1 MKKTLVLMPTFNE
14 ISTLESSVKHLISI
28 NPELDVLV
36 IDDNS
41 PDGTGYLAD
50 QLAKIDGRVNVLH
63 RSAKSGLGRAY
74 IAGFSWG
81 IAQGYEL
88 LVQMDADGSHRPED
102 LPTLLAQ
109 AQEAEL
115 VIGSRWIGGG
125 EVKNWPKY
133 RKLISKFGNWYAA
146 AALNSK
152 LKDMTA
158 GFRVYQADLVRR
170 LDLNSIEAQ
179 GYGFQVEMTYQTQK
193 LGAKVIEI
201 PIQFIERENGVS
213 KMTFE
218 IVIEAFLLC
227 TKWGILRVIKR

>member
-14 ISTLESSVKHLISI
+14 ISTLESSVQQLISI
-28 NPELDVLV
+28 NPQLDVLV

-50 QLAKIDGRVNVLH
+50 QLAKEDARVHVLH
-63 RSAKSGLGRAY
+63 RSEKSGLGRAY
-74 IAGFSWG
+74 IAGFHWG

-102 LPTLLAQ
+102 LPALLAK
-109 AQEAEL
+109 AQEAGL
-115 VIGSRWIGGG
+115 VIGSRWIPGG
-125 EVKNWPKY
+125 EVKNWPKS
-133 RKLISKFGNWYAA
+133 RQLISRLGNWYAA
-146 AALNSK
+146 AALDSEI
-152 LKDMTA
+152 KDMTA
-158 GFRVYQADLVRR
+158 GFRIYQTELIRR

-179 GYGFQVEMTYQTQK
+179 GYGFQVEMTYQTQR
-193 LGAKVIEI
+193 LGAKVIEV

-213 KMTFE
+213 KMTLD

-227 TKWGILRVIKR
+227 TKWGILRLIRR

>member
-14 ISTLESSVKHLISI
+14 ISTLESSVRHLIST
-28 NPELDVLV
+28 NPDLDVLV

-50 QLAKIDGRVNVLH
+50 QLAKNNGRVNVLH

-74 IAGFSWG
+74 IAGFRWG
-81 IAQGYEL
+81 TARGYEL

-102 LPTLLAQ
+102 LPALLAK
-109 AQEAEL
+109 ALEAEL
-115 VIGSRWIGGG
+115 VIGSRWIRSG

-133 RKLISKFGNWYAA
+133 RQLISKFGNWYAA
-146 AALNSK
+146 KALNSK

-158 GFRVYQADLVRR
+158 GYRVYQADLIRR
-170 LDLNSIEAQ
+170 LNLDSIEAQ

-193 LGAKVIEI
+193 LGAKVVEI

-213 KMTFE
+213 KMTLD
-218 IVIEAFLLC
+218 IVVEAFLLC
-227 TKWGILRVIKR
+227 TKWGILRLIRR

>member
-14 ISTLESSVKHLISI
+14 ISTLESSVRHLIST
-28 NPELDVLV
+28 NPDLDVLV

-50 QLAKIDGRVNVLH
+50 QLAKNNGRVNVLH

-74 IAGFSWG
+74 IAGFRWG
-81 IAQGYEL
+81 TARGYEL

-102 LPTLLAQ
+102 LPALLAK
-109 AQEAEL
+109 ALEAEL
-115 VIGSRWIGGG
+115 VIGSRWIRGG

-133 RKLISKFGNWYAA
+133 RQLISKFGNWYAA
-146 AALNSK
+146 KALNSK

-158 GFRVYQADLVRR
+158 GYRVYQADLIRR
-170 LDLNSIEAQ
+170 LNLDSIEAQ

-193 LGAKVIEI
+193 LGAKVVEI

-213 KMTFE
+213 KMTLD
-218 IVIEAFLLC
+218 IVVEAFLLC
-227 TKWGILRVIKR
+227 TKWGILRLIRR